1 MCGET
6 RMHGVNRGKRR
17 RAEYLKSYLSVS
29 DGQTRA
35 VRLIVVGVVLVGLET
50 VLKLVG
56 IIS

>member
-1 MCGET
+1 ME
-6 RMHGVNRGKRR
+6 R
-17 RAEYLKSYLSVS
+17 EISKSYLSVS

-56 IIS
+56 IIA